1 MAHGW
6 MRAIVLFGALAL
18 VLGTPGLLY
27 AAEENGNL
35 LAPRF
40 DLVLWSLVVFVLLLI
55 VLGKFAWGPMLHGLQ
70 RREQNIRSAIEE
82 AQKTREEA
90 QKLRVQFEQQLAKAH
105 ENVRDILDEGRRA
118 AQQLTEE
125 MTSKARADIQ
135 AEQERRRREIEMA
148 KDQALQE
155 LWNQS
160 AQLATLISA
169 KAIRRQL
176 NEEDHRRLVDEAL
189 AELRQ
194 AGKEWQEEG
203 AGVRS

>member
-194 AGKEWQEEG
+194 AG
-203 AGVRS
+203 

>member
-1 MAHGW
+1 

>member
-1 MAHGW
+1 
-6 MRAIVLFGALAL
+6 LD
-18 VLGTPGLLY
+18 LG
-27 AAEENGNL
+27 
-35 LAPRF
+35 
-40 DLVLWSLVVFVLLLI
+40 LWSLVVFVLLLI
-55 VLGKFAWGPMLHGLQ
+55 VLGKYAWGPMLHGLQ
-70 RREQNIRSAIEE
+70 RREQNIRNAIEE
-82 AQKTREEA
+82 SQKTREEA
-90 QKLRVQFEQQLAKAH
+90 QKLRAQFEQQLAKAH
-105 ENVRDILDEGRRA
+105 DNVRDILDEGRRA

-176 NEEDHRRLVDEAL
+176 NEEDHRRLVDDAL

-194 AGKEWQEEG
+194 AGK
-203 AGVRS
+203 

>member
-189 AELRQ
+189 AEVRQ

-203 AGVRS
+203 AGVR

>member
-1 MAHGW
+1 

-18 VLGTPGLLY
+18 VLGTPGLLF

-35 LAPRF
+35 LTPRL
-40 DLVLWSLVVFVLLLI
+40 DLGLWSLVVFVLLFI

-90 QKLRVQFEQQLAKAH
+90 QKLRTQFEQQLAKAH

-118 AQQLTEE
+118 AQRLTEE

-135 AEQERRRREIEMA
+135 AEHERRRREIEMA

-189 AELRQ
+189 AELRH
-194 AGKEWQEEG
+194 AGTEWQQQG
-203 AGVRS
+203 TGVRT